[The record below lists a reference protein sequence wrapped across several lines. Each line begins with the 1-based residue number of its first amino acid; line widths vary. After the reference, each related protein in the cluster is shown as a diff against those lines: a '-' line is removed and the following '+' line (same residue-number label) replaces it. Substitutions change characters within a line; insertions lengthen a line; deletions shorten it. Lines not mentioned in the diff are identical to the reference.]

1 MFPNTKSDLNSQKNT
16 QEEVFHASF
25 DAVALRQTLYT
36 VFWWVGHSSFLHRTR
51 LMIHPLRILT
61 QVLLG
66 LAISTAAVAQSL
78 QVIPPRLDFGPHKKG
93 ALATAQLQVKNTQ
106 EDAIVVLVKTS
117 GTAFSATPDTLRLET
132 GTAQIISLQF
142 QAEQIGD
149 YDGALSLQVKSFFK
163 ADTKEVPLRARAVE
177 PQLVF
182 QPAAQI
188 DLGTVAIGQVA
199 EGSFIL
205 KNTGEVA
212 IQIDSLRWAEL
223 HTGFQLKSAPPHLLE
238 PGKQALITLA
248 FAPKSGG
255 EHSNHL
261 FVVSPDLP
269 QMGLDV
275 NSRVLA
281 PRAAVSPLP
290 AVGIDYET
298 VELGQSSVR
307 KVTLLNLGQAD
318 LYIESMEMTGSG
330 FLLPS
335 TVLPATLAPD
345 QRLELAVPFQPKIEG
360 LQQGLLHVQTND
372 PTATDI
378 RIPLSGR
385 GQISPPRIEILN
397 GTSIHFGSVPIGKT
411 SRDHLLLWNRG
422 GSPYTVQLD
431 LREDVGIEFN
441 LGNSATLL
449 QPGESSKISLDFSPK
464 EIGMRQAALDIS
476 TESGPHVL
484 RLQGVGQFLKLS
496 PATVDFGQVAVGENS
511 SQIIEIANI
520 GNADL
525 TINQIRSTSE
535 DFTVYTQIDPSNRLL
550 LPANSLRTLPV
561 HIAFSPSSRGTVS
574 GNLRL
579 DGFWEEGTETL
590 DVLLNGTGVAAEIEI
605 HPTGVVD
612 FGYVVL
618 GETEER
624 TLVATNSG
632 DTILQVEAHPETPEV
647 RVDPAHFSLDPGQS
661 TRLKIY
667 FSPGALG
674 ERLGRVLLVSNDVK
688 DKARPLKFKGQG
700 ALKNIDLARIA
711 KLFATRKEKDLN
723 LPVGW
728 NNTPVVQ
735 KDGTKI
741 DVAFEIPDSLRQA
754 LIGRDF
760 TVEWTKLDANYDPK
774 GSSKQTVVKI
784 YESSEGRVLAEDLNL
799 RLTEKDNR
807 RVRVKIT
814 TSSYPGAPPQS
825 ISQIL
830 QAGGWKW
837 EFEAK
842 PLISFLTIRPGRD
855 YKDSAGNLVKGQT
868 ERLIGLPGLAFAGWH
883 NVDNPSVSG
892 IHFTAIGNVL
902 EALSTENSL
911 AVSMGLAVSFYKDQ
925 FLFGFGWD
933 VYDTRQKAKRKGSQD
948 YIMTFKYSGLFK

>member
-1 MFPNTKSDLNSQKNT
+1 
-16 QEEVFHASF
+16 
-25 DAVALRQTLYT
+25 
-36 VFWWVGHSSFLHRTR
+36 
-51 LMIHPLRILT
+51 MIRPLRILIVQT
-61 QVLLG
+61 LLG
-66 LAISTAAVAQSL
+66 LAITTAAVAQSL
-78 QVIPPRLDFGPHKKG
+78 QVIPPQLDLGPHKKG
-93 ALATAQLQVKNTQ
+93 TLATAQLQVKNTQ
-106 EDAIVVLVKTS
+106 EDAIEVLVKTS
-117 GTAFSATPDTLRLET
+117 GAAFSATPDTLRIES
-132 GTAQIISLQF
+132 GTTQIISVQF
-142 QAEQIGD
+142 QAEQIGN
-149 YDGALSLQVKSFFK
+149 YDGTLSLQVKGFFK
-163 ADTKEVPLRARAVE
+163 AESTAVPLRARTVE
-177 PQLVF
+177 PQLAF
-182 QPAAQI
+182 QPAAQL

-199 EGSFIL
+199 AGSFTL
-205 KNTGEVA
+205 KNAGEIA
-212 IQIDSLRWAEL
+212 IQLDSLHWAEL
-223 HTGFQLKSAPPHLLE
+223 HTGFQLKSVPPNLLE
-238 PGKQALITLA
+238 PGKQTRVDLA
-248 FAPKSGG
+248 FTPQSGG
-255 EHSNHL
+255 EHSNYL
-261 FVVSPDLP
+261 SITSPDLP
-269 QMGLDV
+269 AMGLEV

-307 KVTLLNLGQAD
+307 KVTLLNLGHAD
-318 LYIESMEMTGSG
+318 LYIEDMEIAGGG

-360 LQQGLLHVQTND
+360 LQQGLLRVQTND
-372 PTATDI
+372 PAAADI

-397 GTSIHFGSVPIGKT
+397 GTGIHFGSVPIGKT

-431 LREDVGIEFN
+431 LREDAGIEFN

-484 RLQGVGQFLKLS
+484 RLQGIGQFLKLS

-525 TINQIRSTSE
+525 TINQIRSTSD

-550 LPANSLRTLPV
+550 LPANSLRSLPV
-561 HIAFSPSSRGTVS
+561 HIAFSPSSRGTIS

-632 DTILQVEAHPETPEV
+632 DTMLQVEAHPETPEI
-647 RVDPAHFSLDPGQS
+647 RVDPAHFALGPGQS
-661 TRLKIY
+661 TRIKIY
-667 FSPGALG
+667 FSPDALG

-688 DKARPLKFKGQG
+688 DKARPLKFQGKG

-711 KLFATRKEKDLN
+711 KLSATRKENTID

-728 NNTPVVQ
+728 NSAPIVQ
-735 KDGTKI
+735 KDETKI
-741 DVAFEIPDSLRQA
+741 DVTFEIPDSLRQA
-754 LIGRDF
+754 LIGREF
-760 TVEWTKLDANYDPK
+760 TIEWTKLDANYDPK
-774 GSSKQTVVKI
+774 GSPKQTVVKI
-784 YESSEGRVLAEDLNL
+784 YDSSEGRVLAEDLNL
-799 RLTEKDNR
+799 RLLEKDNR
-807 RVRVKIT
+807 RVRLKIT

-842 PLISFLTIRPGRD
+842 PLVSFLTIRPGRD

-892 IHFTAIGNVL
+892 LHFTAIGNVL

-933 VYDTRQKAKRKGSQD
+933 VYDTRPKAKRNGSQD